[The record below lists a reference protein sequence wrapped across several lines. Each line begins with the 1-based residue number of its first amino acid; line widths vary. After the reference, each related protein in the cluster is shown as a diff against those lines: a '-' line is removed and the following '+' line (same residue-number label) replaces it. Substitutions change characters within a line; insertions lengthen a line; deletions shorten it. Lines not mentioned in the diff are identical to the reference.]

1 MSVKN
6 RNSIVTDSLV
16 FCVDAAN
23 DDSYSGSSGGTA
35 WTDLVGSSNGTLTNM
50 ETNPSSGSYVYNS
63 ANGGYIDF
71 DGTDDYANFGNDSS
85 LDYSLSN
92 AVSGEVWVKFA
103 VNNSYQPIISR
114 MHNSDPYNGWEF
126 AAGSNSAYR
135 QSFSFFM
142 RNSQG
147 SGWNNAGQAKT
158 KRTIS
163 PVTLPTGTWLQ
174 MAFTYDGSGDFNN
187 TKLYKNGALV
197 SSELS
202 TNTTFTGTV
211 SSTAN
216 LTIAARQSSS
226 PEDLDIAVVRLY
238 EKELSASEILQN
250 YNALKSRFD

>member
-1 MSVKN
+1 
-6 RNSIVTDSLV
+6 
-16 FCVDAAN
+16 
-23 DDSYSGSSGGTA
+23 
-35 WTDLVGSSNGTLTNM
+35 
-50 ETNPSSGSYVYNS
+50 
-63 ANGGYIDF
+63 
-71 DGTDDYANFGNDSS
+71 
-85 LDYSLSN
+85 
-92 AVSGEVWVKFA
+92 
-103 VNNSYQPIISR
+103 
-114 MHNSDPYNGWEF
+114 
-126 AAGSNSAYR
+126 
-135 QSFSFFM
+135 
-142 RNSQG
+142 
-147 SGWNNAGQAKT
+147 
-158 KRTIS
+158 
-163 PVTLPTGTWLQ
+163 